1 MPELPRSDE
10 LPHSPEA
17 DAARLRIAVE
27 VWQSYIRSFW
37 LRNSF
42 FAALEIL
49 ALGAAW
55 KIRPDRA
62 VFAVAAAGLTLA
74 LTWFLN
80 NLRTSFEIRQWWRA
94 IQVIEM
100 RDPGAF
106 SLTQAYESHIHKAPF
121 PGFALSDR
129 TIGDLLPAIFV
140 LLWIWLMV
148 IAHTTAAT
156 DTPRTQLQLPAN
168 AGPALTAPAGNAT
181 DIAASHPVQTTN
193 PPQSSETHAATSAA
207 SPASTENPG
216 HSTPA
221 SAQASASPSAAAPGA
236 DQGPSLSD
244 LFRGLSR
251 LIAPS
256 IFSGP
261 GTAYAVDREGNS
273 YPIPDLIAEGEI
285 RTERSTLPDSGW
297 SRIPDREIDRAIEL
311 NQLGDLAS
319 RVLFVVKRAAAQTR
333 VGDVQFKVSGP
344 VKETAD
350 ADALS
355 QAVSKALLG
364 SPRGQALA
372 KLRVFAVAESIST
385 RRVTLAF
392 PETNPAVL
400 NQAFA
405 ELAALGSDTFVK
417 QSPTSIQAISR
428 LPLVLAQRAVEVRPG
443 NSARN
448 LQTPRLVTVDFTPV
462 SEDRANEL
470 RPAATLPEPR
480 LLPSTHFVV
489 PAPSQLASVAP
500 HATYGQILN
509 ELRKKIEAAGID
521 QTSIHES
528 GFGFAIATRLE
539 VTQADGTPLPG
550 GDRFL
555 SVRRTGKRMRGYYI
569 TVDAHPTGTARVTT
583 SRPQELFN
591 VGDPNVFHSLP
602 KHMELVPVEPGTS
615 IKVFVLE
622 FQSGAEIANGQCG
635 SSAVIHMTQSGLLQP

>member
-1 MPELPRSDE
+1 MPEHPRSDE

-27 VWQSYIRSFW
+27 VWQSHIRSFW

-62 VFAVAAAGLTLA
+62 VFAVAAAGLMLA

-94 IQVIEM
+94 IQDIEM
-100 RDPGAF
+100 RDPGEF
-106 SLTQAYESHIHKAPF
+106 SLTQAYELHIHKAPF
-121 PGFALSDR
+121 FPFALSDR
-129 TIGDLLPAIFV
+129 TIGELLPAIFV

-148 IAHTTAAT
+148 IPHTTAAT
-156 DTPRTQLQLPAN
+156 ETPRSQLQLPAN
-168 AGPALTAPAGNAT
+168 AGPTLT
-181 DIAASHPVQTTN
+181 QTTS
-193 PPQSSETHAATSAA
+193 PPQSPETPAATSAA
-207 SPASTENPG
+207 SRASTENPG
-216 HSTPA
+216 HAPPA
-221 SAQASASPSAAAPGA
+221 SAQASASPPTAALGA
-236 DQGPSLSD
+236 GQGPSMGD
-244 LFRGLSR
+244 LFRGFSR
-251 LIAPS
+251 LFAPS
-256 IFSGP
+256 IFSGS
-261 GTAYAVDREGNS
+261 GTAYWVDREGDS

-319 RVLFVVKRAAAQTR
+319 RVLYVVKRTAAKTR
-333 VGDVQFKVSGP
+333 VGDVQFKISGP
-344 VKETAD
+344 VKETVN
-350 ADALS
+350 ADALA

-364 SPRGQALA
+364 NPRGQALA

-385 RRVTLAF
+385 RRVALAF

-448 LQTPRLVTVDFTPV
+448 LQAPRLVTVDFTPMP
-462 SEDRANEL
+462 EDQANEL
-470 RPAATLPEPR
+470 RPAATLAEPR

-509 ELRKKIEAAGID
+509 GLRKKIEAAGID

-539 VTQADGTPLPG
+539 VTQADGTPLLG

-555 SVRRTGKRMRGYYI
+555 SARGIGKRMRGYYI

-591 VGDPNVFHSLP
+591 VGDPNVLHSLP

-622 FQSGAEIANGQCG
+622 FQSAAQIANGQCG